1 MAIITLGL
9 LDKKLYLIIAISIV
23 RTINLVISN
32 ETYGYYD
39 SIIWSMDEEVGS
51 IIVGVIVI
59 YIFKPKKEKPQE
71 KKKKIL
77 NIYLFYFF

>member
-23 RTINLVISN
+23 RIINLVISN

-59 YIFKPKKEKPQE
+59 YIFKPKKEKPRKE
-71 KKKKIL
+71 KKDFK
-77 NIYLFYFF
+77 